1 MLGRPGPHVLI
12 LRVGGL
18 GPAEDS
24 EVKEEKEHHCSL
36 LALLPVKQNSSKHR
50 SLIMTLWRNENDM
63 IT

>member
-24 EVKEEKEHHCSL
+24 EVKEEKEHRCSL